1 MNLKIRKFPYPYK
14 CAFSISSDIDNASS
28 LDFFVQFMDFLNSE
42 KQTIYGPGLGLEVGN
57 SFWFFN
63 GSKSEQLSYFDGLT
77 DKETSFA
84 PIIRLYLKS
93 KHIDTLHSWGNF
105 DRGGFKRYYAE
116 KGTEV
121 LNKYNF
127 NIPVWVNHG
136 INLNYQK
143 VGDYPSMYG
152 DDPTHSC
159 YHTDLLSES
168 GFEFIWTGK
177 VTHIIGQNGRENFSI
192 LSKLLLQKIVKK
204 LKYQHVKDPIYDDDN
219 NLIKPLLL
227 KDGNKKW
234 EFIRF
239 INSWGNAG
247 DLDFYEFVGQIKARN
262 LKRLIKNQG
271 IMILYTHFNEN
282 LGATIPMNLIE
293 RLGFLK
299 KMVNRKEILMGTSS
313 RILKYWEVSNYI
325 KFEVQDLEDKVI
337 ILIND
342 TMYSPVGKQSLTSFH
357 LNGLTFYIN
366 ISKPHK
372 IIFKN
377 KVCRTILNPPDYTG
391 KQSIS
396 IPWQKLEYPEVN
408 TL

>member
-14 CAFSISSDIDNASS
+14 CALSISSDIDNASS
-28 LDFFVQFMDFLNSE
+28 LEFFVQFMDFLNSE

-63 GSKSEQLSYFDGLT
+63 GSKSAQLSYFEGLT
-77 DKETSFA
+77 DKETSLA

-116 KGTEV
+116 KGTEI

-143 VGDYPSMYG
+143 VGDYPNMYG

-192 LSKLLLQKIVKK
+192 LSKLLIQKILKK
-204 LKYQHVKDPIYDDDN
+204 IKYQHVKDPIYDDDN

-227 KDGNKKW
+227 RDGNKKW

-247 DLDFYEFVGQIKARN
+247 ELDFYEFVGQMKVQN
-262 LKRLIKNQG
+262 LKEVDKKSRV
-271 IMILYTHFNEN
+271 MILYTHFNEN
-282 LGATIPMNLIE
+282 LCATIPMKLNECLS
-293 RLGFLK
+293 FLK
-299 KMVNRKEILMGTSS
+299 KMVNRKEILMGTTS
-313 RILKYWEVSNYI
+313 RILKYWEISNYI
-325 KFEVQDLEDKVI
+325 NFEVQNLEDKVI

-342 TMYSPVGKQSLTSFH
+342 IMYSPVGEKSVTSFH
-357 LNGLTFYIN
+357 LSGLTFYIN
-366 ISKPHK
+366 I
-372 IIFKN
+372 
-377 KVCRTILNPPDYTG
+377 
-391 KQSIS
+391 
-396 IPWQKLEYPEVN
+396 
-408 TL
+408 

>member
-63 GSKSEQLSYFDGLT
+63 GSKSEQLSYFDGLS

-168 GFEFIWTGK
+168 GLEFIWTGK
-177 VTHIIGQNGRENFSI
+177 VTHIIGQDGRENFSI
-192 LSKLLLQKIVKK
+192 LSKLLIQKIIKK

-227 KDGNKKW
+227 RDGNKKW
-234 EFIRF
+234 EFTRF

-282 LGATIPMNLIE
+282 LGATIPMNLNE

-313 RILKYWEVSNYI
+313 RILKYWEISNYI

-342 TMYSPVGKQSLTSFH
+342 IMYSPVGKQSVTSFH

-391 KQSIS
+391 KHSIS

>member
-1 MNLKIRKFPYPYK
+1 MSLKIRKFPYPYK

-63 GSKSEQLSYFDGLT
+63 GSKSEQLSYFDGLS

-168 GFEFIWTGK
+168 GLEFIWTGK
-177 VTHIIGQNGRENFSI
+177 VTHIIGQDGRENFSI
-192 LSKLLLQKIVKK
+192 LSKLLIQKIIKK

-227 KDGNKKW
+227 RDGNKKW
-234 EFIRF
+234 EFTRF

-282 LGATIPMNLIE
+282 LGATIPMNLNE

-313 RILKYWEVSNYI
+313 RILKYWEISNYI

-342 TMYSPVGKQSLTSFH
+342 IMYSPVGKQSVTSFH

-391 KQSIS
+391 KHSIS

>member
-1 MNLKIRKFPYPYK
+1 MRLKIRKFPYPYK

-28 LDFFVQFMDFLNSE
+28 IESFVQFMDFLNGE
-42 KQTIYGPGLGLEVGN
+42 KKTIYGPGLGLEVGN

-63 GSKSEQLSYFDGLT
+63 GSKSAQLSYFDGLT
-77 DKETSFA
+77 DKETAIA
-84 PIIRLYLKS
+84 PIIRLYLES
-93 KHIDTLHSWGNF
+93 GHIDTLHSWGNF
-105 DRGGFKRYYAE
+105 DKGGFERHYAE

-143 VGDYPSMYG
+143 VGDYPNMHG
-152 DDPTHSC
+152 DDPAHSC

-192 LSKLLLQKIVKK
+192 ISKLLLQKIFKK
-204 LKYQHVKDPIYDDDN
+204 IKYQYVKDPIYDDDN

-227 KDGNKKW
+227 RDGNKKW

-239 INSWGNAG
+239 INPWGNAG
-247 DLDFYEFVGQIKARN
+247 RLDFYEFASQMKAQN

-282 LGATIPMNLIE
+282 LCSKIPMKLSE

-299 KMVNRKEILMGTSS
+299 KMVNRKEILIGTTS
-313 RILKYWEVSNYI
+313 RILKYWEISNYI
-325 KFEVQDLEDKVI
+325 NFKVQNLEDKVI
-337 ILIND
+337 IYID
-342 TMYSPVGKQSLTSFH
+342 DIMYSPVGKKFVTSFH
-357 LNGLTFYIN
+357 LSGLSFYID
-366 ISKPHK
+366 IQKPHE
-372 IIFKN
+372 IIFKD
-377 KVCRTILNPPDYTG
+377 KICKTILNPPDQTG

-396 IPWQKLEYPEVN
+396 IPWGKLKYPEVSI
-408 TL
+408 